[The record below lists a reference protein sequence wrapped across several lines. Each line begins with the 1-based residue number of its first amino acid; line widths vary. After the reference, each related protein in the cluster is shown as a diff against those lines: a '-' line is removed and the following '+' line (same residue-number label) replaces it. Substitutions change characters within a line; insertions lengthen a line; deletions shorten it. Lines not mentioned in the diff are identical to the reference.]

1 MLALA
6 WIASLLVVGLLL
18 GFGTGA
24 LLPFTGGRVRWDL
37 VAGQLG
43 ALAAGLAFHF
53 VAASPDAGQLLP
65 ISVAGLAG
73 AILVTWVTRMLMW
86 PAPPKFRAPE
96 QRRRNRAGTVVMT
109 TDDATQ
115 LWFSERKLITA
126 DRRQ

>member
-6 WIASLLVVGLLL
+6 WIASLLVVGLLV

-24 LLPFTGGRVRWDL
+24 LLLFTGGRVRWDL
-37 VAGQLG
+37 VAGQVG
-43 ALAAGLAFHF
+43 ALAAGLGFHF
-53 VAASPDAGQLLP
+53 VAASPDSSGLLP

-86 PAPPKFRAPE
+86 PPPPKFRAP
-96 QRRRNRAGTVVMT
+96 QRRPDRAGTVVMT
-109 TDDATQ
+109 SDDATQ
-115 LWFSERKLITA
+115 LWFSERRLITA